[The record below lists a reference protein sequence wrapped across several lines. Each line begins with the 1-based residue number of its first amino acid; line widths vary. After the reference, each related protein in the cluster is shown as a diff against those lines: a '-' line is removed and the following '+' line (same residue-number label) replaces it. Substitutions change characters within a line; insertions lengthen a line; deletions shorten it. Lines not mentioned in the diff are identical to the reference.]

1 MSDFIEGAGRG
12 QQILFP
18 DVVDD
23 YVSATNPYVSAT
35 NPVRFIDGYVDGLDL
50 EALGFVRAE
59 PAWTGRPG
67 YDPSDLLK
75 LYIYGYVNERRSSR
89 KLERE
94 VHRNVEL
101 MWLLRKL
108 RPDFKTIAEFRRKNG
123 AAIRG
128 VFREFTLLC
137 KRLGLFGGELV
148 AIDGSKF
155 RAVNGK
161 KSNYSRSMLEEIVTA
176 IDKRIEAYLGE
187 TEVADREE
195 ETSPNPS
202 GEASDKLEQLRVRA
216 QECRAMLA
224 ELDRTGQRQISLTD
238 PDSRAMKVRVGTD
251 ICYNVQTAV
260 DEKNKLIV
268 AVEVTNEATDRN
280 WLSPMAIQA
289 KQILGTESLTVVA
302 DTGYSSAREVKA
314 CLQENITPYLP
325 KPQTSANK
333 SRGLF
338 TKDDFRYHAQ
348 QDTYICPAGETLS
361 FRHQGF
367 EKGRPIRYYTTSAC
381 RTCPLRPRCTRNKGT
396 RRISRHADEHL
407 LEDMNARA
415 AAHPEILRRRKSI
428 VEHPFGTIKRAMH
441 QAYFLMKGLD
451 NVRTEFS
458 LSALAYNLKRVLTLR
473 TIPEL
478 ITALA

>member
-1 MSDFIEGAGRG
+1 
-12 QQILFP
+12 
-18 DVVDD
+18 
-23 YVSATNPYVSAT
+23 
-35 NPVRFIDGYVDGLDL
+35 
-50 EALGFVRAE
+50 
-59 PAWTGRPG
+59 
-67 YDPSDLLK
+67 
-75 LYIYGYVNERRSSR
+75 
-89 KLERE
+89 
-94 VHRNVEL
+94 
-101 MWLLRKL
+101 
-108 RPDFKTIAEFRRKNG
+108 
-123 AAIRG
+123 
-128 VFREFTLLC
+128 
-137 KRLGLFGGELV
+137 
-148 AIDGSKF
+148 
-155 RAVNGK
+155 
-161 KSNYSRSMLEEIVTA
+161 
-176 IDKRIEAYLGE
+176 
-187 TEVADREE
+187 
-195 ETSPNPS
+195 
-202 GEASDKLEQLRVRA
+202 
-216 QECRAMLA
+216 
-224 ELDRTGQRQISLTD
+224 
-238 PDSRAMKVRVGTD
+238 
-251 ICYNVQTAV
+251 
-260 DEKNKLIV
+260 
-268 AVEVTNEATDRN
+268 VEVTNEATDRN

>member
-1 MSDFIEGAGRG
+1 MMSDFIEGAGRG

-23 YVSATNPYVSAT
+23 YVSAT

-67 YDPSDLLK
+67 YDPCDLLK

-268 AVEVTNEATDRN
+268 AVEVE
-280 WLSPMAIQA
+280 
-289 KQILGTESLTVVA
+289 GV
-302 DTGYSSAREVKA
+302 
-314 CLQENITPYLP
+314 
-325 KPQTSANK
+325 
-333 SRGLF
+333 
-338 TKDDFRYHAQ
+338 
-348 QDTYICPAGETLS
+348 LS
-361 FRHQGF
+361 F
-367 EKGRPIRYYTTSAC
+367 
-381 RTCPLRPRCTRNKGT
+381 
-396 RRISRHADEHL
+396 
-407 LEDMNARA
+407 
-415 AAHPEILRRRKSI
+415 
-428 VEHPFGTIKRAMH
+428 V
-441 QAYFLMKGLD
+441 
-451 NVRTEFS
+451 
-458 LSALAYNLKRVLTLR
+458 
-473 TIPEL
+473 
-478 ITALA
+478 